1 MVKLETVIKVL
12 GTAQDGGVPQPNCF
26 CPNCKDALK
35 NPLKK
40 RLAASLGILLPQLK
54 KWYLIDATPDFKDQ
68 LNMINAEHH
77 EPQELSGIFLTHA
90 HIGHYP
96 GLIFL
101 GKEAISAQSL
111 PVFTGEKMHHMLKEN
126 APWNQ
131 LIELNNIEIHPLV
144 PNQNPTLNVDF
155 EIMPISVP
163 HRNELSETFG
173 FIISGPNK
181 KILYIPDIDRWE
193 DWEHSIAEMAST
205 VDYCLLDATF
215 YSADELKRLGRN
227 YKEIPHPY
235 IEETMDLLQE
245 VVDQKKCEV
254 YFLHFNHTNPIINS
268 ESPEYKKL
276 VERGFKAAREGMEFI
291 L

>member
-1 MVKLETVIKVL
+1 MVRSETIIKVL

-26 CPNCKDALK
+26 CSNCKDALK

-40 RLAASLGILLPQLK
+40 RLAASLGILLPELK

-101 GKEAISAQSL
+101 GKEAMSAQSL
-111 PVFTGEKMHHMLKEN
+111 PVFTGEKMHRMLKEN

-131 LIELNNIEIHPLV
+131 LIELNNIEIHPLL
-144 PNQNPTLNVDF
+144 PNQHPTLNVDF
-155 EIMPISVP
+155 EITPISVP

-181 KILYIPDIDRWE
+181 KVLYIPDIDRWE
-193 DWEHSIAEMAST
+193 DWEHSIAEMASN

-215 YSADELKRLGRN
+215 YSSDELKRLGRN

-245 VVDQKKCEV
+245 VVDQKKCDV

-268 ESPEYKKL
+268 ESPEYKDL
-276 VERGFKAAREGMEFI
+276 VKRGFKAAREGMEFI

>member
-1 MVKLETVIKVL
+1 MEQSEIIIKVL

-26 CPNCKDALK
+26 CPNCREALK
-35 NPLKK
+35 NPRKK
-40 RLAASLGILLPQLK
+40 RLAASLGILLSEQN

-68 LNMINAEHH
+68 VSMINAEYQ

-101 GKEAISAQSL
+101 GKEAMSTRFL
-111 PVFTGEKMHHMLKEN
+111 PVFTGEKMHRMLEEN

-131 LIELNNIEIHPLV
+131 LIECHNIEIHPLV
-144 PNQNPTLNVDF
+144 MNQNPAPTLDF
-155 EIMPISVP
+155 KIMPVSVP

-181 KILYIPDIDRWE
+181 KMLYIPDIDRWE
-193 DWEHSIAEMAST
+193 DWEHNLAEIAST

-215 YSADELKRLGRN
+215 YSAEELKRLGRN

-235 IEETMDLLQE
+235 IEETMGLLQE
-245 VVDQKKCEV
+245 IVDEKECEV
-254 YFLHFNHTNPIINS
+254 YFLHFNHTNPILNS
-268 ESPEYKKL
+268 ESDEYRKL
-276 VERGFKAAREGMEFI
+276 IKRGFKAAYEGMEFI